1 MPSAMKKS
9 KVPVS
14 GTAEGGKKKNK
25 VPFKG
30 PKNDKPTKAKEERP
44 KKKLSKEADKAA
56 RMAIGS
62 GDLAKD
68 EVKRKKEQD
77 SRTLYIRFGDTES
90 LPTSAD
96 EIKALHSDIKFVRT
110 PRKAVKSTN
119 DIRYAFLEFGSAE
132 ECKAARGRLAT
143 TQYKGKELIVDFVG
157 EASKNKSQK
166 GKAEDKAPSRLNPT
180 RLFICGLAPGVSK
193 TNLKE
198 MFPKASH
205 ADIPANSKKKG
216 TSYGFVQFSSPGD
229 AKAAFDAA
237 KGLSIGGHKITV
249 LFAKITDKKP
259 EVVQKKKEKREKR
272 NAEKKLEKEEEDE
285 SKPKKAEKRKA
296 PKAEEATEEIA
307 VKKVKPEKSVKAE
320 TEALLATE
328 EESDDEDESD
338 EEENDAVD
346 DGEEDDED
354 DEDSDDDEVEGEGGD
369 VKDNEEEDEDDDEN
383 DDDDSEDEEED
394 AAEQKSDLLI
404 QEAEEASD
412 DDDEDDDD
420 DDDEDDEDEEDE

>member
-14 GTAEGGKKKNK
+14 STAEAGKKKNK
-25 VPFKG
+25 APFKG
-30 PKNDKPTKAKEERP
+30 PKNEKPMKAKEERP

-68 EVKRKKEQD
+68 EVDRKKEQD
-77 SRTLYIRFGDTES
+77 SRTLYIRFGDKDS

-166 GKAEDKAPSRLNPT
+166 AKTEDKAPSRLNPT

-259 EVVQKKKEKREKR
+259 EVVQKKKEKRDKR
-272 NAEKKLEKEEEDE
+272 NAEKKLEKEEEE
-285 SKPKKAEKRKA
+285 LKPKKAEKRKV
-296 PKAEEATEEIA
+296 PKEEEAAEEVVA
-307 VKKVKPEKSVKAE
+307 KKVKPDKAVKAE

-328 EESDDEDESD
+328 EESDDEEDES
-338 EEENDAVD
+338 EEENDAVE
-346 DGEEDDED
+346 GGEEEDDED
-354 DEDSDDDEVEGEGGD
+354 DEDSDDDEVEGGGGD
-369 VKDNEEEDEDDDEN
+369 EDNQEEEEDDDEN
-383 DDDDSEDEEED
+383 DEDDSEDEEEEG
-394 AAEQKSDLLI
+394 AEQKSDLLI

-412 DDDEDDDD
+412 DEDDDD
-420 DDDEDDEDEEDE
+420 DDDEDEEDE

>member
-1 MPSAMKKS
+1 MGVAVSAADS
-9 KVPVS
+9 
-14 GTAEGGKKKNK
+14 GKKKNK
-25 VPFKG
+25 APFKG
-30 PKNDKPTKAKEERP
+30 PRNDKPMKAKAKEERP
-44 KKKLSKEADKAA
+44 KKASTKEADKAA

-68 EVKRKKEQD
+68 EVQRKKEQD
-77 SRTLYIRFGDTES
+77 TRTLYIRFGDKDS

-119 DIRYAFLEFGSAE
+119 DIRYAFVEFENSD
-132 ECKAARGRLAT
+132 ECKAARGKLAT
-143 TQYKGKELIVDFVG
+143 TQFKGKELIVDFVG

-166 GKAEDKAPSRLNPT
+166 VKSEDKAPSRLNPT

-259 EVVQKKKEKREKR
+259 EVVQKKKEKRDKR
-272 NAEKKLEKEEEDE
+272 NAEKMKQEKEEGKEIKE
-285 SKPKKAEKRKA
+285 EEAKSKKAEKRKVV
-296 PKAEEATEEIA
+296 KEEKEEESTSPSK
-307 VKKVKPEKSVKAE
+307 KKVKPEKIA

-328 EESDDEDESD
+328 ESDDEENES
-338 EEENDAVD
+338 EEEEEEDDAAG
-346 DGEEDDED
+346 DGEEEEEDDED
-354 DEDSDDDEVEGEGGD
+354 DED
-369 VKDNEEEDEDDDEN
+369 DED
-383 DDDDSEDEEED
+383 SEED
-394 AAEQKSDLLI
+394 AEGEDGSEQKTV
-404 QEAEEASD
+404 AVEASD
-412 DDDEDDDD
+412 DEEEDDDD
-420 DDDEDDEDEEDE
+420 DDDDDD

>member
-9 KVPVS
+9 KAPVS
-14 GTAEGGKKKNK
+14 SSAEAGKKNNK

-30 PKNDKPTKAKEERP
+30 TKKDKPMKAKEERP

-77 SRTLYIRFGDTES
+77 SRTLYIRFGDKES
-90 LPTSAD
+90 LPTSAE

-166 GKAEDKAPSRLNPT
+166 GKVEDKAPSRLNPT

-259 EVVQKKKEKREKR
+259 EVVQKKKEKREKK

-296 PKAEEATEEIA
+296 VKEEEAAEEVAT
-307 VKKVKPEKSVKAE
+307 KKVKPEKAVKAE

-328 EESDDEDESD
+328 EESDDEEDES
-338 EEENDAVD
+338 EEDENDAAE
-346 DGEEDDED
+346 DGEED
-354 DEDSDDDEVEGEGGD
+354 EDSDEDEVEGEGGD
-369 VKDNEEEDEDDDEN
+369 KDNEEEEDEDDEN
-383 DDDDSEDEEED
+383 DDDDSEDEEEEGAD
-394 AAEQKSDLLI
+394 QKSDVLI
-404 QEAEEASD
+404 QEAEEDSD
-412 DDDEDDDD
+412 DDDDDDNDDDDDD
-420 DDDEDDEDEEDE
+420 DDDEEDE

>member
-9 KVPVS
+9 KVPVKA
-14 GTAEGGKKKNK
+14 TADAGKKKNAK
-25 VPFKG
+25 GPLKG
-30 PKNDKPTKAKEERP
+30 PKNDKPMKAKEERP

-68 EVKRKKEQD
+68 EVNRKKEQD
-77 SRTLYIRFGDTES
+77 SRTLYIRFGDKDS
-90 LPTSAD
+90 LPTSED
-96 EIKALHSDIKFVRT
+96 DIKALHSDIKFVRT

-119 DIRYAFLEFGSAE
+119 DIRYAFLEFGSAD

-157 EASKNKSQK
+157 EASKNKAQGK
-166 GKAEDKAPSRLNPT
+166 GKTEDKAPSRLNPT

-259 EVVQKKKEKREKR
+259 EVVQKKKEKRDKK
-272 NAEKKLEKEEEDE
+272 NAEKKLEKEEEE
-285 SKPKKAEKRKA
+285 VKPKKAEKRK
-296 PKAEEATEEIA
+296 KEEEVAEEVVA
-307 VKKVKPEKSVKAE
+307 KKVKPEKALKAE

-328 EESDDEDESD
+328 EESDDEEDES
-338 EEENDAVD
+338 EEEADAVEG
-346 DGEEDDED
+346 GEEEDDDED
-354 DEDSDDDEVEGEGGD
+354 DEDSDDEVEGEGGD
-369 VKDNEEEDEDDDEN
+369 VKDDEEEEEDDDEN
-383 DDDDSEDEEED
+383 DDDDSEDEDEEGAD
-394 AAEQKSDLLI
+394 QKSDNLI

-412 DDDEDDDD
+412 DEDDEDDDD
-420 DDDEDDEDEEDE
+420 DEDEEDE

>member
-9 KVPVS
+9 KVPVKA
-14 GTAEGGKKKNK
+14 TADAGKKKNAK
-25 VPFKG
+25 GPLKG
-30 PKNDKPTKAKEERP
+30 PKNDKPMKAKEERP

-68 EVKRKKEQD
+68 EVNRKKEQD
-77 SRTLYIRFGDTES
+77 SRTLYIRFGDKDS
-90 LPTSAD
+90 LPTSED
-96 EIKALHSDIKFVRT
+96 DIKALHSDIKFVRT

-119 DIRYAFLEFGSAE
+119 DIRYAFLEFGSAD

-157 EASKNKSQK
+157 EASKNKAQGK
-166 GKAEDKAPSRLNPT
+166 GKTEDKAPSRLNPT

-259 EVVQKKKEKREKR
+259 EVVQKKKEKRDKK
-272 NAEKKLEKEEEDE
+272 NAEKKLEKENEEV
-285 SKPKKAEKRKA
+285 KPKKAEKRKA
-296 PKAEEATEEIA
+296 LNEEEVAEEVVA
-307 VKKVKPEKSVKAE
+307 KKVKPEKVVKAE

-328 EESDDEDESD
+328 EESDDEEDES
-338 EEENDAVD
+338 EEVEG
-346 DGEEDDED
+346 GEEED
-354 DEDSDDDEVEGEGGD
+354 DEDSDEEVEGEGGD
-369 VKDNEEEDEDDDEN
+369 VKDDEEEEEDDDEN
-383 DDDDSEDEEED
+383 DDDDSEDEEEEG
-394 AAEQKSDLLI
+394 AEQKSDNLI

-412 DDDEDDDD
+412 DEDDEDDDD
-420 DDDEDDEDEEDE
+420 DEDEEDE

>member
-9 KVPVS
+9 KVPVKA
-14 GTAEGGKKKNK
+14 TADAGKKKNAK
-25 VPFKG
+25 GPLKG
-30 PKNDKPTKAKEERP
+30 PKNDKPMKAKEERP

-68 EVKRKKEQD
+68 EVNRKKEQD
-77 SRTLYIRFGDTES
+77 SRTLYIRFGDKDS
-90 LPTSAD
+90 LPTSED
-96 EIKALHSDIKFVRT
+96 DIKALHSDIKFVRT

-119 DIRYAFLEFGSAE
+119 DIRYAFLEFGSAD

-157 EASKNKSQK
+157 EASKNKAQGK
-166 GKAEDKAPSRLNPT
+166 GKTEDKAPSRLNPT

-259 EVVQKKKEKREKR
+259 EVVQKKKEKRDKK
-272 NAEKKLEKEEEDE
+272 NAEKKLEKEEGEE
-285 SKPKKAEKRKA
+285 VKPKKAEKRKKEEEA
-296 PKAEEATEEIA
+296 AEEVVA
-307 VKKVKPEKSVKAE
+307 KKVKLEKAVKAE

-328 EESDDEDESD
+328 EESDDEEDES
-338 EEENDAVD
+338 EEETNAVE
-346 DGEEDDED
+346 GGEEEDDED
-354 DEDSDDDEVEGEGGD
+354 DEDSDDEVEGEGGD
-369 VKDNEEEDEDDDEN
+369 VKDDEEEEEDDDEN
-383 DDDDSEDEEED
+383 DDDDSEDEDEEGAD
-394 AAEQKSDLLI
+394 QKSDNLI

-412 DDDEDDDD
+412 DEDDEDDDD
-420 DDDEDDEDEEDE
+420 DEDEEDE

>member
-14 GTAEGGKKKNK
+14 STAEAGKKKNK
-25 VPFKG
+25 APFKG
-30 PKNDKPTKAKEERP
+30 PKNDKPMKAKEERP

-68 EVKRKKEQD
+68 EVNRKKEQD
-77 SRTLYIRFGDTES
+77 SRTLYIRFGDKDS

-166 GKAEDKAPSRLNPT
+166 GKTEDKAPSRLNPT

-259 EVVQKKKEKREKR
+259 EVVQKKKEKRDKR
-272 NAEKKLEKEEEDE
+272 NAEKKLEKEEEE
-285 SKPKKAEKRKA
+285 LKPKKAEKRKVSKEVEA
-296 PKAEEATEEIA
+296 AEGVEA
-307 VKKVKPEKSVKAE
+307 KKVKPDKAVKAE

-328 EESDDEDESD
+328 EESDDEEDES
-338 EEENDAVD
+338 EEENDAVE
-346 DGEEDDED
+346 GGEEEDDED

-369 VKDNEEEDEDDDEN
+369 VKDDEEEEEDDDEN
-383 DDDDSEDEEED
+383 DDDDSEDEEEEG
-394 AAEQKSDLLI
+394 AEHKSDLLI

-412 DDDEDDDD
+412 DEDDDD
-420 DDDEDDEDEEDE
+420 DDDEDEEDE

>member
-1 MPSAMKKS
+1 MKKS
-9 KVPVS
+9 KAPVS
-14 GTAEGGKKKNK
+14 STAEAGKKKNK

-30 PKNDKPTKAKEERP
+30 TKKDKPMKAKEERP
-44 KKKLSKEADKAA
+44 KKKVSKDADKAA

-68 EVKRKKEQD
+68 EVQRKKEQD
-77 SRTLYIRFGDTES
+77 SRTLYIRFGDKES

-119 DIRYAFLEFGSAE
+119 DIRYAFLEFESAE

-166 GKAEDKAPSRLNPT
+166 GKVEDKAPSRLNPT
-180 RLFICGLAPGVSK
+180 RLFICGLAPGVSR

-285 SKPKKAEKRKA
+285 SKPKKAEKRKVA
-296 PKAEEATEEIA
+296 KEEEAAEEIA
-307 VKKVKPEKSVKAE
+307 AKKVKPEKVVKAE

-328 EESDDEDESD
+328 EESDDEEDEGE
-338 EEENDAVD
+338 EEENDAVEG
-346 DGEEDDED
+346 GE
-354 DEDSDDDEVEGEGGD
+354 EDSDDEEEGEGGD
-369 VKDNEEEDEDDDEN
+369 EDNEEEDEDDEN
-383 DDDDSEDEEED
+383 DDDDSDDEEEEG
-394 AAEQKSDLLI
+394 AEQKSDLLI
-404 QEAEEASD
+404 QEAEEDS
-412 DDDEDDDD
+412 DEDDDD
-420 DDDEDDEDEEDE
+420 DDDDDDE

>member
-1 MPSAMKKS
+1 MGVAVSAADS
-9 KVPVS
+9 
-14 GTAEGGKKKNK
+14 GKKKK
-25 VPFKG
+25 KAPLKE
-30 PKNDKPTKAKEERP
+30 PRNDKPMKAKAKEERP
-44 KKKLSKEADKAA
+44 KKASTKEADKAA

-68 EVKRKKEQD
+68 EVQRKKEQD
-77 SRTLYIRFGDTES
+77 TRTLYIRFGDKDS

-119 DIRYAFLEFGSAE
+119 DIRYAFAEFENSD
-132 ECKAARGRLAT
+132 ECKAARGKLAT
-143 TQYKGKELIVDFVG
+143 TQFKGKELIVDFVG

-166 GKAEDKAPSRLNPT
+166 VKSEDKAPSRLNPT

-259 EVVQKKKEKREKR
+259 EVVQKKKEKRDKR
-272 NAEKKLEKEEEDE
+272 
-285 SKPKKAEKRKA
+285 KAEKRKVV
-296 PKAEEATEEIA
+296 KEEKEEESA
-307 VKKVKPEKSVKAE
+307 SPSKKVKPEKVA

-328 EESDDEDESD
+328 ESDDDENESEEEEEEDDAAGD
-338 EEENDAVD
+338 EEEE
-346 DGEEDDED
+346 EEDDED
-354 DEDSDDDEVEGEGGD
+354 DEDDEDSEEDAEGEGSEERVSAD
-369 VKDNEEEDEDDDEN
+369 KKD
-383 DDDDSEDEEED
+383 DEEE
-394 AAEQKSDLLI
+394 
-404 QEAEEASD
+404 SD
-412 DDDEDDDD
+412 D
-420 DDDEDDEDEEDE
+420 

>member
-1 MPSAMKKS
+1 MPSALKKS
-9 KVPVS
+9 KAPVS
-14 GTAEGGKKKNK
+14 TTGEAGKKKNK
-25 VPFKG
+25 GPVKG
-30 PKNDKPTKAKEERP
+30 PKNDKPMKAAKEERP
-44 KKKLSKEADKAA
+44 KKKVSKEADKAA

-68 EVKRKKEQD
+68 EVTRKKEQD
-77 SRTLYIRFGDTES
+77 ARTLYIRFGDKES

-110 PRKAVKSTN
+110 PRMAVKSTN

-259 EVVQKKKEKREKR
+259 EVVQKKKEKREKK
-272 NAEKKLEKEEEDE
+272 NAEKKLEKEDEGEE

-296 PKAEEATEEIA
+296 SKEEEEVVA
-307 VKKVKPEKSVKAE
+307 KKVKPGKAVKAE

-328 EESDDEDESD
+328 GESDDEEDES
-338 EEENDAVD
+338 EE
-346 DGEEDDED
+346 
-354 DEDSDDDEVEGEGGD
+354 
-369 VKDNEEEDEDDDEN
+369 NEEEEEDDDEN
-383 DDDDSEDEEED
+383 DDDDSEDEDDDEEED
-394 AAEQKSDLLI
+394 GAEQKSDLLI

-412 DDDEDDDD
+412 DDDDDD
-420 DDDEDDEDEEDE
+420 DDEDEEDE

>member
-1 MPSAMKKS
+1 M
-9 KVPVS
+9 
-14 GTAEGGKKKNK
+14 
-25 VPFKG
+25 
-30 PKNDKPTKAKEERP
+30 AKEERP
-44 KKKLSKEADKAA
+44 KKKLTKEADKSA

-77 SRTLYIRFGDTES
+77 ARTLYIRFGDKEC

-119 DIRYAFLEFGSAE
+119 DIRYAFVEFGSAE

-166 GKAEDKAPSRLNPT
+166 GKVEDKAPSRLNPT
-180 RLFICGLAPGVSK
+180 KLFICGLAPGVSK

-259 EVVQKKKEKREKR
+259 EVMQKKKEKREKR
-272 NAEKKLEKEEEDE
+272 NAEKKKLEKEEEEDD
-285 SKPKKAEKRKA
+285 SKPKKAEKRKV
-296 PKAEEATEEIA
+296 PKEEKEAAQESPA
-307 VKKVKPEKSVKAE
+307 KKVKAEKTVKAE

-328 EESDDEDESD
+328 EESDDEEDES
-338 EEENDAVD
+338 EEENDAAE
-346 DGEEDDED
+346 DGE
-354 DEDSDDDEVEGEGGD
+354 EDSDDDEEEDEGGD
-369 VKDNEEEDEDDDEN
+369 KEEEEEDDEN
-383 DDDDSEDEEED
+383 DETTVKMRMRTGQNKRAIS
-394 AAEQKSDLLI
+394 
-404 QEAEEASD
+404 
-412 DDDEDDDD
+412 
-420 DDDEDDEDEEDE
+420 

>member
-1 MPSAMKKS
+1 M
-9 KVPVS
+9 
-14 GTAEGGKKKNK
+14 
-25 VPFKG
+25 
-30 PKNDKPTKAKEERP
+30 
-44 KKKLSKEADKAA
+44 
-56 RMAIGS
+56 
-62 GDLAKD
+62 
-68 EVKRKKEQD
+68 
-77 SRTLYIRFGDTES
+77 TLYIRFGDKDS

-143 TQYKGKELIVDFVG
+143 TLYKGKELIVDFVG

-166 GKAEDKAPSRLNPT
+166 AKTEDKAPSRLNPT

-259 EVVQKKKEKREKR
+259 EVVQKKKRDKR
-272 NAEKKLEKEEEDE
+272 NAEKKLEKEEEE
-285 SKPKKAEKRKA
+285 LKPKKAEKRKV
-296 PKAEEATEEIA
+296 PKEEEAEEVVA
-307 VKKVKPEKSVKAE
+307 KKVKPDKAVKAE

-328 EESDDEDESD
+328 EESDDEEDES
-338 EEENDAVD
+338 EEENDAVE
-346 DGEEDDED
+346 GGEEEDDED
-354 DEDSDDDEVEGEGGD
+354 DEDSDD
-369 VKDNEEEDEDDDEN
+369 EEEEG
-383 DDDDSEDEEED
+383 
-394 AAEQKSDLLI
+394 AEQKSDLLI

-412 DDDEDDDD
+412 DEDDD
-420 DDDEDDEDEEDE
+420 

>member
-1 MPSAMKKS
+1 M
-9 KVPVS
+9 
-14 GTAEGGKKKNK
+14 
-25 VPFKG
+25 
-30 PKNDKPTKAKEERP
+30 
-44 KKKLSKEADKAA
+44 
-56 RMAIGS
+56 

-68 EVKRKKEQD
+68 EVNRKKEQD
-77 SRTLYIRFGDTES
+77 SRTLYIRFGDKDS
-90 LPTSAD
+90 LPTSED
-96 EIKALHSDIKFVRT
+96 DIKALHSDIKFVRT

-119 DIRYAFLEFGSAE
+119 DIRYAFLEFGSAD

-157 EASKNKSQK
+157 EASKNKAQGK
-166 GKAEDKAPSRLNPT
+166 GKTEDKAPSRLNPT

-259 EVVQKKKEKREKR
+259 EVGQKKKEKRDKK
-272 NAEKKLEKEEEDE
+272 NAEKKLEKEEEE
-285 SKPKKAEKRKA
+285 VKPKKAEKRKKEEA
-296 PKAEEATEEIA
+296 AAEEVVA
-307 VKKVKPEKSVKAE
+307 KKVKPEKAVKAE

-328 EESDDEDESD
+328 EESDDEEDESG
-338 EEENDAVD
+338 AVE
-346 DGEEDDED
+346 GGEEEDD
-354 DEDSDDDEVEGEGGD
+354 DSDDEEVEGEGGD
-369 VKDNEEEDEDDDEN
+369 VKDDEEEEEDDDEN
-383 DDDDSEDEEED
+383 DDDDSEDEEKEG
-394 AAEQKSDLLI
+394 AEQKSDNLI

-412 DDDEDDDD
+412 DEDDDDD
-420 DDDEDDEDEEDE
+420 DDDEDEEDE

>member
-1 MPSAMKKS
+1 MGVAVSAADS
-9 KVPVS
+9 
-14 GTAEGGKKKNK
+14 GKKKNK
-25 VPFKG
+25 APFKG
-30 PKNDKPTKAKEERP
+30 PRNDKPMKAKAKEERP
-44 KKKLSKEADKAA
+44 KKASTKEADKAA

-68 EVKRKKEQD
+68 EVQRKKEQD
-77 SRTLYIRFGDTES
+77 TRTLYIRFGDKDS

-119 DIRYAFLEFGSAE
+119 DIRYAFVEFENSD
-132 ECKAARGRLAT
+132 ECKAARGKLAT
-143 TQYKGKELIVDFVG
+143 TQFKGKELIVDFVG

-166 GKAEDKAPSRLNPT
+166 VKSEDKAPSRLNPT

-259 EVVQKKKEKREKR
+259 EVVQKKKDKRDKR
-272 NAEKKLEKEEEDE
+272 NAEKMKQEEKEEGKEIKVE
-285 SKPKKAEKRKA
+285 EAKSKKAEKRKVV
-296 PKAEEATEEIA
+296 KEEKEEESTSPS
-307 VKKVKPEKSVKAE
+307 KKVKPEKIA

-328 EESDDEDESD
+328 ESDDEENES
-338 EEENDAVD
+338 EEEEEEDDAAG
-346 DGEEDDED
+346 DGEEEEEDDED
-354 DEDSDDDEVEGEGGD
+354 SEEDAEGEGSEERVSAD
-369 VKDNEEEDEDDDEN
+369 KNDDEEESD
-383 DDDDSEDEEED
+383 DEEED
-394 AAEQKSDLLI
+394 GAEQNTV
-404 QEAEEASD
+404 AVEASD
-412 DDDEDDDD
+412 DEEEDDDD
-420 DDDEDDEDEEDE
+420 DDDDDDDEEEDDDDD

>member
-14 GTAEGGKKKNK
+14 STAEAGKKKNK
-25 VPFKG
+25 APFKG
-30 PKNDKPTKAKEERP
+30 PKNEKPMKAKEERP

-68 EVKRKKEQD
+68 EVDRKKEQD
-77 SRTLYIRFGDTES
+77 SRTLYIRFGDKDS

-166 GKAEDKAPSRLNPT
+166 GKTEDKAPSRLNPT

-259 EVVQKKKEKREKR
+259 EVVQKKKEKRDKR
-272 NAEKKLEKEEEDE
+272 NAEKKLEKEEEE
-285 SKPKKAEKRKA
+285 LKPKKAEKRKV
-296 PKAEEATEEIA
+296 PKEEEAAEEVVA
-307 VKKVKPEKSVKAE
+307 KKVKPDKAVKAE

-328 EESDDEDESD
+328 EESDDEEDES
-338 EEENDAVD
+338 EEENDAVE
-346 DGEEDDED
+346 GGEEEDDED
-354 DEDSDDDEVEGEGGD
+354 DEDSDDDEVEGGGGD
-369 VKDNEEEDEDDDEN
+369 EDNQEEEEDDDEN
-383 DDDDSEDEEED
+383 DEDDSEDEEEEG
-394 AAEQKSDLLI
+394 AEQKSDLLI

-412 DDDEDDDD
+412 DEDDDD
-420 DDDEDDEDEEDE
+420 DDDEDEEDE

>member
-14 GTAEGGKKKNK
+14 STAEAGKKKNK
-25 VPFKG
+25 APFKG
-30 PKNDKPTKAKEERP
+30 PKNEKPMKAKEERP

-68 EVKRKKEQD
+68 EVDRKKEQD
-77 SRTLYIRFGDTES
+77 SRTLYIRFGDKDS

-166 GKAEDKAPSRLNPT
+166 GKTEDKAPSRLNPT

-259 EVVQKKKEKREKR
+259 EVVQKKKEKRDKR
-272 NAEKKLEKEEEDE
+272 NAEKKLEKEEEE
-285 SKPKKAEKRKA
+285 LKPKKAEKRKV
-296 PKAEEATEEIA
+296 PKEEEAAEEVVA
-307 VKKVKPEKSVKAE
+307 KKVKPDKAVKAE

-328 EESDDEDESD
+328 EESDDEEDES
-338 EEENDAVD
+338 EEENDAVE
-346 DGEEDDED
+346 GGEEEDDED
-354 DEDSDDDEVEGEGGD
+354 DEDSDDDEVEGGGGD
-369 VKDNEEEDEDDDEN
+369 EDNQEEEEDDDEN
-383 DDDDSEDEEED
+383 DEDDSEDEEEEG
-394 AAEQKSDLLI
+394 AEQKSDLLI

-412 DDDEDDDD
+412 DEDDDDDD
-420 DDDEDDEDEEDE
+420 DDDEDEEDE